1 MNVLHLSLLKSFDL
15 NICSKD
21 PMKNSTLG
29 YFCKIIYSQMHCK
42 FQPWCLF
49 VRWLLHVPFFDL
61 KFFCPHIMSHGLFAK
76 CFKHLWRK
84 GCRKLKTYTFLWF
97 KKRDLFLMGG
107 NYKWILPKNML
118 SSSLVDIIF
127 LHTFLL

>member
-1 MNVLHLSLLKSFDL
+1 MIVLHLSLLNSFDL

-21 PMKNSTLG
+21 PMKKSTLG

-42 FQPWCLF
+42 FQPCCLF
-49 VRWLLHVPFFDL
+49 GRWLLHVPFFDL
-61 KFFCPHIMSHGLFAK
+61 NFFCPHIMSHGLFAK
-76 CFKHLWRK
+76 SFKHLQRK
-84 GCRKLKTYTFLWF
+84 GCRKLETYTFLWF

-107 NYKWILPKNML
+107 KYKWILPKNMW

-127 LHTFLL
+127 LGTFLL